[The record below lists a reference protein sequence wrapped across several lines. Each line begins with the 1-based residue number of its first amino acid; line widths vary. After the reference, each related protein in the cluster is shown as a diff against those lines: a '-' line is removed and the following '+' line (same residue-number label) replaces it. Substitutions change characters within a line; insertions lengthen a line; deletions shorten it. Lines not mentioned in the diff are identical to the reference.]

1 MLPSGRDKVVEND
14 EALARFAI
22 SKGQFSRVTRRP
34 KPNLLSPNPHVEL
47 SLSRVDDLDDDTIQA
62 LGDEVAQKRG
72 RGSALGYAELQAVSP
87 REIGLD
93 VIADEPPLHHA
104 NITGWSAADDRA
116 EKKRLQLEKA
126 KLLVEKCQMRY
137 FEA

>member
-22 SKGQFSRVTRRP
+22 SKGQFSRVTHRP

-47 SLSRVDDLDDDTIQA
+47 SLSRVDGLEDENIKE
-62 LGDEVAQKRG
+62 LGDDVARKRG
-72 RGSALGYAELQAVSP
+72 KEDALGYAELLAASP
-87 REIGLD
+87 RLYGLD
-93 VIADEPPLHHA
+93 VIADEPPPHHA
-104 NITGWSAADDRA
+104 NITGWSSAEDRA

-137 FEA
+137 F